1 MLRHQF
7 SLRLAYAITNQD
19 AAEERTRQGNIYTL
33 ITHSYIIYVDRDP
46 AGQDSRKIKTNYSWH
61 VCSRDL

>member
-1 MLRHQF
+1 ML
-7 SLRLAYAITNQD
+7 TNQD